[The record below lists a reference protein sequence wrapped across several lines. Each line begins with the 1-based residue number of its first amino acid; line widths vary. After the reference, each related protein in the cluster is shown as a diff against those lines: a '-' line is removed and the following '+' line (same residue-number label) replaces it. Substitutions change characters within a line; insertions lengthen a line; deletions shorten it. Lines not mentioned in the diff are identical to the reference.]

1 MGIPIITHGVSL
13 FRTCSVSW
21 FILYRVAELETTD
34 ACCGDAVVFLWS
46 IMPAGK
52 TLEPIFGSGRPDVT
66 GIV

>member
-1 MGIPIITHGVSL
+1 MGIPMITSGVSL

-21 FILYRVAELETTD
+21 LILYRVAELKTTNT
-34 ACCGDAVVFLWS
+34 CYGDAVVFLWS